1 MSPRMADPAIRTALI
16 EAAARLLAE
25 EGPTALSTR
34 RLATEV
40 GTSTMTIYT
49 HFGSMS
55 ELHAAVRREG
65 FARLAAAMEQSR
77 VADDPVAK
85 LADGCAAYLRAA
97 VGEPE
102 LYWAMFNHR
111 PPTEDDAGGEVFAK
125 LRQGVD
131 DCVEA
136 ERFSDPGPDGS
147 FLWAGEIW
155 AALHGLIV
163 LTLSRTVTDQTVRF
177 MLADLLLRLCVG
189 FGDDSADARR
199 SIDSA
204 HLS

>member
-1 MSPRMADPAIRTALI
+1 MADPAVRTALI

-40 GTSTMTIYT
+40 GTSTMAIYT

-65 FARLAAAMEQSR
+65 FARLAAAMEQSTG
-77 VADDPVAK
+77 ADDPVAK

-136 ERFSDPGPDGS
+136 GRFSDPGPDGS

-163 LTLSRTVTDQTVRF
+163 LTLARTVTDQTVRF

-189 FGDDSADARR
+189 FGDDAAGARR